1 MTTLTTNDGVELHYD
16 VAGTGPPLVMVHGW
30 NQTAALF
37 ERQVAGL
44 SDRFR
49 VITFDLRGHGES
61 ERPDHG
67 YRIARYAMDLRT
79 VIDKVAIQPAHV
91 LGHSMGCC
99 VLWSYFDLF
108 AGDGIDK
115 AVFVDMMTHPIANPA
130 FTEQQ
135 VADYGSI
142 LSPDAFF
149 GVFNGLTAGAA
160 AQVVRSPRTS
170 PPRTRPG
177 CWPRTPAC
185 RGRCRPGSSSPTS
198 WPTGETCRPGSTGP
212 PYTSPARGRSYRPR
226 PPAGPPSRPRAP
238 PSSPSRPTRAATTS
252 CSSRTLTG
260 STGSWPTSCPTTAH
274 ESHKGEAMTTKRTF
288 RVLAA
293 LLALALLAAAC
304 GDEDSDVEPTAT
316 TAAAPATAAPEAPA
330 EPEPAEPEAAEP
342 EPEPAE
348 PEPAEPEPAEP
359 EPAEPEPAAPMDLD
373 VDAILATDL
382 ADCAP
387 APQGETLRIGYAA
400 DFSEL
405 GGFVDIPAAAAAE
418 YFVELVNCRG
428 GVAGHPVEMVI
439 RDIEGDPETAGRV
452 AQELLDENV
461 TAILGPAF
469 FDVNQA
475 ILQVTAARVPTISV
489 SSTEPLLADPEQ
501 LSLLASF
508 TDTAQ
513 AEAAAQFAIEKGWNT
528 AVTFSVPGPYFG
540 YVVEV
545 FTEEFESLGGEVSG
559 DYPFVPAQTT
569 DFSAQVNAARRR
581 VLGAA
586 GLPGRHPGGPAQRG
600 RGRVQDA
607 HSRRLHRHR
616 RLLRRRRGGVLPHL
630 AHVPR
635 ARRPDAALPG
645 QLRGGQGRCPRERV
659 VLGAGRRRHPRDR
672 RRGDPLRIARPGHRR
687 RGHHRRHRRRRPH
700 RGAGL
705 QRGSD
710 AQHARVRARGRERRA
725 DARRGVRLSGA
736 ISRIA
741 RTLC

>member
-1 MTTLTTNDGVELHYD
+1 
-16 VAGTGPPLVMVHGW
+16 
-30 NQTAALF
+30 
-37 ERQVAGL
+37 
-44 SDRFR
+44 
-49 VITFDLRGHGES
+49 
-61 ERPDHG
+61 
-67 YRIARYAMDLRT
+67 
-79 VIDKVAIQPAHV
+79 
-91 LGHSMGCC
+91 
-99 VLWSYFDLF
+99 
-108 AGDGIDK
+108 
-115 AVFVDMMTHPIANPA
+115 
-130 FTEQQ
+130 
-135 VADYGSI
+135 
-142 LSPDAFF
+142 
-149 GVFNGLTAGAA
+149 
-160 AQVVRSPRTS
+160 
-170 PPRTRPG
+170 
-177 CWPRTPAC
+177 
-185 RGRCRPGSSSPTS
+185 
-198 WPTGETCRPGSTGP
+198 
-212 PYTSPARGRSYRPR
+212 
-226 PPAGPPSRPRAP
+226 
-238 PSSPSRPTRAATTS
+238 
-252 CSSRTLTG
+252 
-260 STGSWPTSCPTTAH
+260 
-274 ESHKGEAMTTKRTF
+274 MTTKRTF

-304 GDEDSDVEPTAT
+304 GDDDSDVEPTAT

-342 EPEPAE
+342 EPEPE

-382 ADCAP
+382 ADCTP

-569 DFSAQVNAARRR
+569 DFSAQVNEIAGLDTQPDVVYSALLAFQAAI
-581 VLGAA
+581 LGAQLSEAEVESKMLIADAFTATGGYFVDGVEGFFHTSHTFPEPDGRMLRFLASYEAAKGAVLESESYSALAADAILVIADAVIRSGSLDPVTVGEAIIA
-586 GLPGRHPGGPAQRG
+586 GTGVDGLTGVLAYNGGATPNTPVYVHEVVNGGPT
-600 RGRVQDA
+600 
-607 HSRRLHRHR
+607 
-616 RLLRRRRGGVLPHL
+616 L
-630 AHVPR
+630 AAVY
-635 ARRPDAALPG
+635 G
-645 QLRGGQGRCPRERV
+645 
-659 VLGAGRRRHPRDR
+659 
-672 RRGDPLRIARPGHRR
+672 
-687 RGHHRRHRRRRPH
+687 
-700 RGAGL
+700 
-705 QRGSD
+705 
-710 AQHARVRARGRERRA
+710 
-725 DARRGVRLSGA
+725 
-736 ISRIA
+736 
-741 RTLC
+741 